1 MIRSET
7 QIQII
12 GLFQSGK
19 SLVDIAETC
28 DCSTQQV
35 RRLLKAAGIYDGKQE
50 QSKNAIRNGN
60 NRKGKSNITA
70 SVKKRDAIVSL
81 YEQGKNVA
89 EIMEETYL
97 SRPTVVKV
105 LRAETNYKP
114 PIGRPKKVKQQETEV
129 VQTIEQ

>member
-50 QSKNAIRNGN
+50 QSKNAIRNAN
-60 NRKGKSNITA
+60 NRKGKNNIA
-70 SVKKRDAIVSL
+70 AYVKKKRYHSEFVRARKNGTGNHGRNLFKQTNSCKSL
-81 YEQGKNVA
+81 K
-89 EIMEETYL
+89 
-97 SRPTVVKV
+97 SR
-105 LRAETNYKP
+105 N
-114 PIGRPKKVKQQETEV
+114 
-129 VQTIEQ
+129 

>member
-19 SLVDIAETC
+19 SLVDIDETC

-50 QSKNAIRNGN
+50 QSKNAIRNAN
-60 NRKGKSNITA
+60 NRKGKNNIA
-70 SVKKRDAIVSL
+70 AYVKKRDTIVSL
-81 YEQGKNVA
+81 YEQGKTVP

-105 LRAETNYKP
+105 LRAETDYKP
-114 PIGRPKKVKQQETEV
+114 PMGRPKKVKQQEHEAVHETE
-129 VQTIEQ
+129 

>member
-7 QIQII
+7 KIQII

-19 SLVDIAETC
+19 SLVDIAKMY

-35 RRLLKAAGIYDGKQE
+35 RRVLKAAGIYDGKQE

-60 NRKGKSNITA
+60 NRKGKNNITA
-70 SVKKRDAIVSL
+70 SVKKKDAIVSL

-89 EIMEETYL
+89 EIMEEIYL

-105 LRAETNYKP
+105 LKAETNYKP
-114 PIGRPKKVKQQETEV
+114 PIGRPKKVKQQEPKSFKP
-129 VQTIEQ
+129 

>member
-1 MIRSET
+1 MVFAL
-7 QIQII
+7 Q
-12 GLFQSGK
+12 K
-19 SLVDIAETC
+19 SLVDIAEMY

-35 RRLLKAAGIYDGKQE
+35 RRVLKAAGIYDGKQE

-60 NRKGKSNITA
+60 NRKGKNNITA
-70 SVKKRDAIVSL
+70 SVKKRDVIVGL

-105 LRAETNYKP
+105 LRAETDYKP
-114 PIGRPKKVKQQETEV
+114 PIGRPKKVKPQEPEAVNETE
-129 VQTIEQ
+129 Q

>member
-1 MIRSET
+1 M
-7 QIQII
+7 
-12 GLFQSGK
+12 
-19 SLVDIAETC
+19 
-28 DCSTQQV
+28 
-35 RRLLKAAGIYDGKQE
+35 
-50 QSKNAIRNGN
+50 
-60 NRKGKSNITA
+60 
-70 SVKKRDAIVSL
+70 KKRDAIVGL